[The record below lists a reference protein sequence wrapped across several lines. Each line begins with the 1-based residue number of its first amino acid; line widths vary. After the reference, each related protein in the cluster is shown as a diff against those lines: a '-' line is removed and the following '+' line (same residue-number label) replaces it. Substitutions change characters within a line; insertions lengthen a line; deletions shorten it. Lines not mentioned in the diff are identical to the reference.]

1 MDVELE
7 VVQWAA
13 AAAAAVALAP
23 QPTLT
28 VGLGVSPDPPAGRR
42 TAGVTQITAAPGP
55 GLQNSC

>member
-28 VGLGVSPDPPAGRR
+28 VGLGVSPDRPAGRR
-42 TAGVTQITAAPGP
+42 TAGVITAAPGP